1 MQLIRAGSDTISG
14 GTTYNL
20 LNARDTVCL
29 ASDGTSQ
36 WLVVT
41 GNVVKRDTTEVTT
54 GEIAQW
60 TVTSGVARLNHTTQ
74 VAAAQGGPAST
85 PRPARAW
92 RM

>member
-54 GEIAQW
+54 G
-60 TVTSGVARLNHTTQ
+60 RLRN
-74 VAAAQGGPAST
+74 GPS
-85 PRPARAW
+85 PPGWRA
-92 RM
+92 